1 MTLEPGLYVTATPI
15 GNLGDMSRR
24 AIETMKAV
32 DLILCEDTRHT
43 ARLCQVYGVE
53 TPRAAYHDHNA
64 AEVGP
69 GLLDRLVDGARM
81 CLVSDAGTPLISDPG
96 YRLVRAA
103 RDAGVAVFT
112 VPGPSAALAALS
124 ISGAPTD
131 RFYFAG
137 FPPSAEAARLGF
149 LKKLAPID
157 ATLIFYES
165 PNRLAESLATMT
177 SVFGD
182 RRAVVAR
189 ELTKIH
195 EEAIEGSLG
204 DLSRRYAAAAP
215 KGEIVIVVH
224 PPPEPSANAADLDT
238 FLEAALGQMSVR
250 DAAAAAADAIGAP
263 KRMAYE
269 RALAIGAARLT
280 GKSDAGGGSA

>member
-15 GNLGDMSRR
+15 GNLGDISRR
-24 AIETMKAV
+24 AIETMKVA

-43 ARLCQVYGVE
+43 ARLCQAYGVE

-69 GLLDRLVDGARM
+69 GILERLVGGARI

-112 VPGPSAALAALS
+112 IPGPSAALAALS

-137 FPPSAEAARLGF
+137 FPPAADAARLVF
-149 LKKLAPID
+149 LKKLAAID
-157 ATLIFYES
+157 ATLVFFES
-165 PNRLAESLATMT
+165 PNRLAASLAAMA
-177 SVFGD
+177 VAYGG
-182 RRAVVAR
+182 RNAVVAR

-195 EEAIEGSLG
+195 EEAIEGTLHE
-204 DLSRRYAAAAP
+204 LSRRYAAAPP

-224 PPPEPSANAADLDT
+224 PPAVPPADASDLDA
-238 FLEAALGQMSVR
+238 FLTQALEQMSVR
-250 DAAAAAADAIGAP
+250 DAAAAAAEALGAP
-263 KRMAYE
+263 KRLAYE
-269 RALAIGAARLT
+269 RALGLGAKKPTDPT
-280 GKSDAGGGSA
+280 GLK